1 MACIVCAKGS
11 HLPKAVLMYSQ
22 LWIWDNDSPCF
33 VKNCTPTMHCPEGYA
48 ATKLSNAFTL
58 SSGKSKQ
65 PPPSAALTFPFWY
78 WGFFYLL
85 FTLPFLIAYKHS
97 NRYSFCWNVQVF
109 PGLWSQLMYHLLLS
123 LLSMVCKQPSAV
135 WNSVVASTN
144 CQRWVRKTQICY
156 HPAEEK
162 TCLKFA

>member
-1 MACIVCAKGS
+1 MTLRASLRTTRPQCTVLKVMQQHIMQQQNYRM
-11 HLPKAVLMYSQ
+11 HLLCPQGRVRVSTFCRINLSFLVLRF
-22 LWIWDNDSPCF
+22 L
-33 VKNCTPTMHCPEGYA
+33 
-48 ATKLSNAFTL
+48 
-58 SSGKSKQ
+58 
-65 PPPSAALTFPFWY
+65 PPVHS
-78 WGFFYLL
+78 
-85 FTLPFLIAYKHS
+85 PFLIAYKHS

-162 TCLKFA
+162 TCFKFA